1 MKDCGQL
8 EHLINVFGNGS
19 QIEFAKLSGLTQSTL
34 ATWKNRQTIAPE
46 RIKAAFP
53 QVDGNWLLTGK
64 GQMLLPNEDKSS
76 VQVNGHNNTTQI
88 TSSGNINNHK
98 TPENES
104 NSDINEIKLLRQEIA
119 SLRALLNEKERL
131 INVLL
136 EHTKGP
142 K

>member
-19 QIEFAKLSGLTQSTL
+19 QIEFAKISGLTQSTI

-53 QVDGNWLLTGK
+53 QIDGNWLLTGK
-64 GQMLLPNEDKSS
+64 GQMLLPENGKSS
-76 VQVNGHNNTTQI
+76 VQVNGHYNTTQI
-88 TSSGNINNHK
+88 TSSGNISSTK
-98 TPENES
+98 TIDNEDKT
-104 NSDINEIKLLRQEIA
+104 NFNEMQLLKQEIA

-131 INVLL
+131 INVLM
-136 EHTKGP
+136 EHTKWA

>member
-1 MKDCGQL
+1 MKDYGQL
-8 EHLINVFGNGS
+8 EQLINAFGNGS
-19 QIEFAKLSGLTQSTL
+19 QIEFAKMSGLTQSTL

-64 GQMLLPNEDKSS
+64 GQMLLPEEGKNS
-76 VQVNGHNNTTQI
+76 VQVNGHNNPTQI

-98 TPENES
+98 TIENEEKKDVS
-104 NSDINEIKLLRQEIA
+104 EIQLLKQEIA

-131 INVLL
+131 INVLM
-136 EHTKGP
+136 EHTKWAR
-142 K
+142 

>member
-1 MKDCGQL
+1 MNIRTQL
-8 EHLINVFGNGS
+8 ELLIK
-19 QIEFAKLSGLTQSTL
+19 EFANGNQSQFGKCIGASQGTIG
-34 ATWKNRQTIAPE
+34 TWISRGNMNER

-53 QVDGNWLLTGK
+53 QVDGNWLLTGE

-98 TPENES
+98 SLENES
-104 NSDINEIKLLRQEIA
+104 ISDTNEIKLLRQELT
-119 SLRALLNEKERL
+119 SLRTLLDEKERL
-131 INVLL
+131 INVLM
-136 EHTKGP
+136 EHAKGP

>member
-8 EHLINVFGNGS
+8 EQLINVFGNGS

-34 ATWKNRQTIAPE
+34 ATWKNRQTLAPE

-64 GQMLLPNEDKSS
+64 GQMLLPSEGNNS

-88 TSSGNINNHK
+88 TSSGNINSQNLSDNETK
-98 TPENES
+98 TDDSET
-104 NSDINEIKLLRQEIA
+104 KLLRQEVT
-119 SLRALLNEKERL
+119 SLHALLNEKERL

-136 EHTKGP
+136 EHAKGAI
-142 K
+142 

>member
-53 QVDGNWLLTGK
+53 QVDGNWLLTGE
-64 GQMLLPNEDKSS
+64 GQMLLPQDGKNS
-76 VQVNGHNNTTQI
+76 VHVSGHNNTIQNNSKGDIRISKTVGNEVEND
-88 TSSGNINNHK
+88 SG
-98 TPENES
+98 ELQ
-104 NSDINEIKLLRQEIA
+104 LLKQEIA
-119 SLRALLNEKERL
+119 SLHALLNEKERL

-136 EHTKGP
+136 EHAKGP